1 MKGKQLLLLL
11 VLAALAGGAW
21 YYFTQ
26 RNRAAWSETGGGGG
40 KVIEFPINDVAH
52 LRIKNAEGEVN
63 LVKKD
68 DAWVVKERGDYPAN
82 FVQVGGLIRK
92 LWELKTV
99 QEVKVGASQLPRLEL
114 TEPGK

>member
-11 VLAALAGGAW
+11 VLAALAGGGW

-52 LRIKNAEGEVN
+52 LRIKNADGEVN

-68 DAWVVKERGDYPAN
+68 DAWLVKERG
-82 FVQVGGLIRK
+82 
-92 LWELKTV
+92 
-99 QEVKVGASQLPRLEL
+99 LPREFR
-114 TEPGK
+114 PGRRPDPQALGAENRPGSESRRLATAAA